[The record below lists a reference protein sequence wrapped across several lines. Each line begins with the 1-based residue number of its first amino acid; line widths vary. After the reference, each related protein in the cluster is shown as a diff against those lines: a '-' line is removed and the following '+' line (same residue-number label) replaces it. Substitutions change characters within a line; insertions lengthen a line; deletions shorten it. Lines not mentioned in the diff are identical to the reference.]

1 MDKIGY
7 DESETPL
14 REAPSADEVKSP
26 LAIEHRPE
34 RCIVVLFGVTGDLA
48 SRKLIPALYDLAC
61 HNVLPRGLSIVGYG
75 RKPLSDDDMK
85 TLSRDAIDS
94 FFGTGTA
101 ESGTCTDLLTDVHYV
116 QGEFG
121 DPDGYRRLGAAL
133 DDLDRTKCTGGNRI
147 FYLATPPSLFPE
159 IIERL
164 GGAGLQHGGQ
174 VGTPDEHGEN
184 RGWVRVVIEKP
195 FGSDLESARALNTV
209 VRGVFDESQVYRID
223 HYLAKETV
231 QNLLVFRFANGI
243 FEPVWNR
250 RYVDHVQIT
259 AAETL
264 GVEHRGAYYEESG
277 ALRDM
282 IQNHLLQLLSLTA
295 MEPPV
300 AFDADA
306 VRDEKAK
313 VLTAIRPIA
322 IERVDQ
328 YAVRGQYV
336 EGTVDGQLV
345 PGYRQ
350 EERVAPGSQV
360 ETFAAVKFLID
371 NWRWNGVPFYLR
383 TGKRLPKHVT
393 EIAIQ
398 FKRPPF
404 LLFKDAEVPGDRV
417 PANLL
422 IGHIQPRE
430 GFSLRFEAKVP
441 GPAIRLQPVAM
452 DFDYG
457 SQLNELP
464 FSAYETLLL
473 DCMVGDQTLFNR
485 DDQVEQAWR
494 VVNPILEAW
503 RTAPSR
509 GVMVYEAGTWGP
521 EAADT
526 LVANDGHTWRRP

>member
-1 MDKIGY
+1 MDEIGY
-7 DESETPL
+7 EESGAVLHQMAGSAPL
-14 REAPSADEVKSP
+14 ESP
-26 LAIEHRPE
+26 LALEHRPE
-34 RCIVVLFGVTGDLA
+34 PCIVVLFGLTGDLA

-61 HNVLPRGLSIVGYG
+61 HNVLPRGFSLVGYG
-75 RKPLSDDDMK
+75 RKPLSDQAMGV
-85 TLSRDAIDS
+85 LSRDAIDS

-101 ESGTCTDLLTDVHYV
+101 ETRTCNDMLGDARYV
-116 QGEFG
+116 QGEFD
-121 DPDGYRRLGAAL
+121 DPEGYERLAEAL
-133 DDLDRTKCTGGNRI
+133 AELDRTKRTGGNRI
-147 FYLATPPSLFPE
+147 FYLATPPSLFPL

-164 GGAGLQHGGQ
+164 GAAGLQQGGT

-195 FGSDLESARALNTV
+195 FGSDLDSARALNAV
-209 VRGVFDESQVYRID
+209 VRGVFEEHQVYRID

-231 QNLLVFRFANGI
+231 QNILVFRFANGI
-243 FEPVWNR
+243 FEPIWNR
-250 RYVDHVQIT
+250 RYIDHVQIT

-282 IQNHLLQLLSLTA
+282 IQNHLLQLLTLTA

-306 VRDEKAK
+306 VRDEKVK
-313 VLTAIRPIA
+313 VVRAIRPIP

-328 YAVRGQYV
+328 FAVRGQYV
-336 EGTVDGQLV
+336 EGTVDGELV
-345 PGYRQ
+345 PGYRR
-350 EERVAPGSQV
+350 EERVAPDSTV

-371 NWRWNGVPFYLR
+371 NWRWQGVPFYVR
-383 TGKRLPKHVT
+383 TGKRLPRHVT

-404 LLFKDAEVPGDRV
+404 LLFKDSDVPGDRV

-441 GPAIRLQPVAM
+441 GQTIRLQPVEM

-457 SQLNELP
+457 SQLSELP

-485 DDQVEQAWR
+485 DDQVEEAWR

-503 RTAPSR
+503 YGAAERTI
-509 GVMVYEAGTWGP
+509 MIYEAGTWGP
-521 EAADT
+521 EAADS
-526 LVANDGHTWRRP
+526 LVASDGRAWRRP